1 VPGIQT
7 RGAILDIFEQAS
19 VGSKGFTF
27 NDAGELTQVKVYTDE
42 AMTALVF
49 TKDFAY
55 NGAGELITVTLTRE
69 GDGAQWRK
77 TFSYNDDGEL
87 VDVTVAPLP

>member
-1 VPGIQT
+1 MPGIQT

-19 VGSKGFTF
+19 VGSKAFTF
-27 NDAGELTQVKVYTDE
+27 IGGKLRQVEVYTDE

-49 TKDFAY
+49 TKDLAY

-69 GDGAQWRK
+69 GDDAQWRK
-77 TFSYNDDGEL
+77 TLTYNGDGEL